1 MSATTAGGAG
11 QALIGTGTDEVAAF
25 ARDGVLNWGPF
36 LRPEELDPV
45 RAAME
50 RAFYAGAEG
59 EAVAA
64 DVRDLSERR
73 GKPLEY
79 GLLQKVDLWQTEP
92 VFAALVARPD
102 VVARVEALLGG
113 PVRLFRDHAFY
124 KPAGK
129 GEASNLVLHQ
139 DNRYWH
145 LDPPTAATIWVA
157 LDDATVANGCVHY
170 VLGSHTRGR
179 IGHERTDPDSVL
191 VEAVTDE
198 EAVPYPVPAGSAL
211 IHHAQTLHGSPPN
224 TTPWPRRAYCVV
236 YMRADILRRGEP
248 VTDYPLATELAAN

>member
-1 MSATTAGGAG
+1 MPATTQQGA
-11 QALIGTGTDEVAAF
+11 AERAAF
-25 ARDGVLNWGPF
+25 DRDGVLNWGQF
-36 LRPEELDPV
+36 LAPAELEPV
-45 RAAME
+45 RQAME
-50 RAFYAGAEG
+50 RCFFAGAD
-59 EAVAA
+59 VAA

-73 GKPLEY
+73 GQPLEY
-79 GLLQKVDLWQTEP
+79 GLLQKVDLWHDDP
-92 VFAALVARPD
+92 VFAGLVARPD
-102 VVARVEALLGG
+102 VVARVETLLGG

-145 LDPPTAATIWVA
+145 LEPAQAATIWVA

-170 VLGSHTRGR
+170 VLGSHRRGR
-179 IGHERTDPDSVL
+179 IEHERTDPDSVL

-198 EAVPYPVPAGSAL
+198 TAVPYPVPAGSAL

-224 TTPWPRRAYCVV
+224 RTPWPRRAYCIV
-236 YMRADILRRGEP
+236 YMRADILRHGEP
-248 VTDYPLATELAAN
+248 VTDYPLATELAGRD